1 MLNYLTCTWYVV
13 TLLSQ
18 KWFFEW
24 FWRLCCKENWR
35 EPQCSETV
43 KSRVPSIIMICMKNL
58 RFSSRL
64 RAKVRHHW
72 CHQALPEHS
81 PANNSFLML
90 QHFWAMDVNRKWT
103 FCIIGQWFG
112 WNSWA
117 GLLLRGAS
125 RGRGFSPATKRVVRP
140 ARLLLLENRRKIEP
154 KEIPSRLIPRLL
166 VVFTR
171 QLEILVTTLLGY

>member
-1 MLNYLTCTWYVV
+1 MLNYLTCTWYIV

-18 KWFFEW
+18 KWFFEG

-81 PANNSFLML
+81 PANNSFLTL
-90 QHFWAMDVNRKWT
+90 QHFWATDVNRKWT

-117 GLLLRGAS
+117 GLLLRVGA
-125 RGRGFSPATKRVVRP
+125 GDF
-140 ARLLLLENRRKIEP
+140 
-154 KEIPSRLIPRLL
+154 PRLL
-166 VVFTR
+166 R
-171 QLEILVTTLLGY
+171 EWSGQPGYFYWKIEEK

>member
-1 MLNYLTCTWYVV
+1 MKGAPVLWNCKFQG
-13 TLLSQ
+13 SQ
-18 KWFFEW
+18 H
-24 FWRLCCKENWR
+24 
-35 EPQCSETV
+35 
-43 KSRVPSIIMICMKNL
+43 MICMKNL

-72 CHQALPEHS
+72 CHQALPKHS
-81 PANNSFLML
+81 PANNSFLTL
-90 QHFWAMDVNRKWT
+90 QHFWATDVNRKWT

-117 GLLLRGAS
+117 GLLLRARAGDFPRLLREWS
-125 RGRGFSPATKRVVRP
+125 
-140 ARLLLLENRRKIEP
+140 RLLLLENRRKIEP
-154 KEIPSRLIPRLL
+154 KEIPSRLIARLL